1 MRKMIAITAL
11 CMCGAFYLLYLLL
24 VEKRTG
30 DDYIFFILVLL
41 LFPLSLKSFLDY
53 RRLSSKENNFPVF
66 VRDLTLNIKTGMEPV
81 KAIFL
86 LEDNDY
92 GAMCDDVKLLASN
105 LRLGVPVDQ
114 AFDVMAGNTKSRKIK
129 RGISMIS
136 GAIRSGG
143 EIEEILT
150 ILSAFLI
157 NDREVKSE
165 ISSKLFTYQL
175 IFYII
180 FIIFITLNYFLLQNI
195 FPMMGKS
202 GFSVDVDF
210 YDTLI
215 FRSTMLLGIFMGM
228 VSGKLT
234 KGSIAGGVPD
244 IFLLITI
251 GYVLNRTIL

>member
-1 MRKMIAITAL
+1 MRKMIAITVL

-41 LFPLSLKSFLDY
+41 LFPLSLKSFLDF

-136 GAIRSGG
+136 GAIRAGG

-157 NDREVKSE
+157 NDREVNSYE
-165 ISSKLFTYQL
+165 LLFTPEH
-175 IFYII
+175 FSHDGKKR
-180 FIIFITLNYFLLQNI
+180 FLC
-195 FPMMGKS
+195 
-202 GFSVDVDF
+202 
-210 YDTLI
+210 
-215 FRSTMLLGIFMGM
+215 
-228 VSGKLT
+228 
-234 KGSIAGGVPD
+234 
-244 IFLLITI
+244 
-251 GYVLNRTIL
+251 